1 MRAGDERALGGLFD
15 RYATLVY
22 REVRRTIGDAD
33 DAEEVVEDTFWQ
45 AWRQADRFDAGRG
58 GVSTW
63 LVMIARSRA
72 LDRARRQRLVQA
84 RTERLAD
91 GETDQM
97 EDDVQ
102 PSPLD
107 HAEGEERRRRVAE
120 TLAKLPA
127 EQRLAVELAYF
138 EGMSQSQI
146 AAATA
151 EPLGTVK
158 TRVRL
163 AMQKLRTGLSAL
175 QEVTA
180 S

>member
-1 MRAGDERALGGLFD
+1 
-15 RYATLVY
+15 
-22 REVRRTIGDAD
+22 
-33 DAEEVVEDTFWQ
+33 
-45 AWRQADRFDAGRG
+45 
-58 GVSTW
+58 
-63 LVMIARSRA
+63 
-72 LDRARRQRLVQA
+72 LVQA